1 MIRAVLDTN
10 VVVSAALTAAGPS
23 AQILKAGFAGYFN
36 WFTSQE
42 LLDEYHE
49 VLNRP
54 YLELDRK
61 EVLRVLELIKQTAT
75 LVIPSE
81 RFSLASD
88 PDDDKVIE
96 CAVEAHAHYIVT
108 GNLRHF
114 PERVRDIITLGPRA
128 FLEVLSRS
136 A

>member
-10 VVVSAALTAAGPS
+10 VVVSASLTAAGSS
-23 AQILKAGFAGYFN
+23 AQILKAGFAGYFE
-36 WFTSQE
+36 WFVSEE

-49 VLNRP
+49 VLVRP
-54 YLELDRK
+54 HLKLNHK
-61 EVLRVLELIKQTAT
+61 EVSQVLELIRQTAT
-75 LVIPSE
+75 LVTPDE
-81 RFSLASD
+81 RFSVASD

-96 CAVEAHAHYIVT
+96 CAVEAQADHIVT

-114 PERVRDIITLGPRA
+114 PARVRGIAAVGPRT
-128 FLEVLSRS
+128 FLEILSRY